1 MRWTIPN
8 ILTVVRLVAAPVV
21 ALAFILFHSPTADYL
36 AFFIFVTAAVTDY
49 VDGYLA
55 RLWGQESNFG
65 RMLDP
70 IADKVMV
77 VIALALLIGG
87 WKGEIIILIPAVI
100 ILFREMFV
108 SGLREFLG
116 AAAKDLQVT
125 PLAKWK
131 TATQMFAIGVLFLA
145 GAYRDKLSAI
155 NCNMD
160 PVLCTQILARAQE
173 DTFGLLKA
181 KQLSSWSTIVGLTL
195 IWIAAALT
203 LVTGWDYFR
212 KSLPYLKDEL

>member
-1 MRWTIPN
+1 MRWTVPN
-8 ILTVVRLVAAPVV
+8 ILTVLRLAAAPFV
-21 ALAFILFHSPTADYL
+21 AMAFILFRSPMADMV
-36 AFFIFVTAAVTDY
+36 AFVIFVTAALTDY
-49 VDGYLA
+49 IDGYLA
-55 RLWGQESNFG
+55 RKWKQESKFG
-65 RMLDP
+65 RMMDP

-87 WKGEIIILIPAVI
+87 WKGEIVILIPAVI

-116 AAAKDLQVT
+116 TAANELKVT

-131 TATQMFAIGVLFLA
+131 TATQMFAIGILFLA
-145 GAYRDKLSAI
+145 GAYRDKFAAI

-160 PVLCTQILARAQE
+160 PTLCTQILEHAQE

-181 KQLSSWSTIVGLTL
+181 KQLSSWATIAGLIL

-212 KSLPYLKDEL
+212 KSLPYLKEER

>member
-1 MRWTIPN
+1 MRWNVPN
-8 ILTVVRLVAAPVV
+8 ILTVLRLAAAPFV
-21 ALAFILFHSPTADYL
+21 ALAFIIFHSPVADVV
-36 AFFIFVTAAVTDY
+36 AFVIFVAAALTDY

-55 RLWGQESNFG
+55 RLWKQESNFG

-87 WKGEIIILIPAVI
+87 WQGQIIILIPAVI
-100 ILFREMFV
+100 ILFRELFV

-116 AAAKDLQVT
+116 TKAGMLKVT

-145 GAYRDKLSAI
+145 GVYQDNLRAI
-155 NCNMD
+155 RFAMD
-160 PVLCTQILARAQE
+160 PVIYEQVLAYRE
-173 DTFGLLKA
+173 TDTFGLIKA
-181 KQLSSWSTIVGLTL
+181 RQLSSWFTVFGLAL
-195 IWIAAALT
+195 IWIAAVLT